1 VALPGAFT
9 QSTVVVERHAAQPE
23 KSATPAAAASCG
35 RLECTCA
42 KLRRCPPPAG
52 SGHHILKRD
61 NAASQA
67 GNRTRGVGR
76 GTARCVHSINRCS
89 WSATPRDQKV
99 GDPPAAAAS
108 CGRLE
113 CTCAKLRRCP
123 PPAGSGHRVW
133 PISVDTAA
141 SCAKRARTLQLP
153 HERAMWHGIS
163 MLIPRD
169 RNMLAGE
176 LPKAKSHIC
185 AHAVVNRRVPGSD
198 DSVQAADARR
208 MRGGR
213 GLRRKQA
220 RACMEARAR

>member
-1 VALPGAFT
+1 MRSLNQPLF
-9 QSTVVVERHAAQPE
+9 VERHAARPE
-23 KSATPAAAASCG
+23 SRRPSAAAASCG

-42 KLRRCPPPAG
+42 KLRRC
-52 SGHHILKRD
+52 S
-61 NAASQA
+61 
-67 GNRTRGVGR
+67 
-76 GTARCVHSINRCS
+76 
-89 WSATPRDQKV
+89 
-99 GDPPAAAAS
+99 
-108 CGRLE
+108 
-113 CTCAKLRRCP
+113 

-153 HERAMWHGIS
+153 HERAMWHGTS

-213 GLRRKQA
+213 GRSRKQA
-220 RACMEARAR
+220 RTCMTARARRPLARACGFLQPHGMKRSGKS

>member
-1 VALPGAFT
+1 MASAVALPRAFT
-9 QSTVVVERHAAQPE
+9 QSTMVVERHAAQPE
-23 KSATPAAAASCG
+23 S

-42 KLRRCPPPAG
+42 KLRRCPPARGQRASYPKTRQCG
-52 SGHHILKRD
+52 FTGGQPYPWSWPWHCPVRSLNQPLFVERH
-61 NAASQA
+61 AARPES
-67 GNRTRGVGR
+67 RRP
-76 GTARCVHSINRCS
+76 S
-89 WSATPRDQKV
+89 
-99 GDPPAAAAS
+99 AAAAS

-163 MLIPRD
+163 MLTPRD

-176 LPKAKSHIC
+176 QPKAKSHISRV
-185 AHAVVNRRVPGSD
+185 APLDEIVAKRR
-198 DSVQAADARR
+198 
-208 MRGGR
+208 
-213 GLRRKQA
+213 
-220 RACMEARAR
+220 